1 MSTNDG
7 PRELSD
13 TEEFDAAVRSRQTAL
28 AARAGQPAAGTHAQ
42 RQAKLRRWGVVMLC
56 IMAGGLL
63 LTGAVGSIKWENAL
77 TRAIYENPEHRYALA
92 ALNVSS
98 GLIFAIALIGVYLP
112 AHWGLK
118 LNVIG
123 CAWYLV
129 GTMVIE
135 VLEPGKVVWTESI
148 ADVVFWSAFPIV
160 QIVCL
165 LAGTSTNPA
174 FVGGQDNSESAD
186 A

>member
-7 PRELSD
+7 AAEVPDTDKAEAPVRGRRAAPR
-13 TEEFDAAVRSRQTAL
+13 ARRGRHVAQT
-28 AARAGQPAAGTHAQ
+28 RAE
-42 RQAKLRRWGVVMLC
+42 RQAKLRRCGLVMLC
-56 IMAGGLL
+56 IMASALL
-63 LTGAVGSIKWENAL
+63 LTGALGSIKWENAL
-77 TRAIYENPEHRYALA
+77 TRAIYTNPEHRYAMA

-98 GLIFAIALIGVYLP
+98 GLIFWIALIGVYLP
-112 AHWGLK
+112 VPWGLK

-129 GTMVIE
+129 GTMLVE
-135 VLEPGKVVWTESI
+135 VMEGGKVAWTESI

-160 QIVCL
+160 QIVCI
-165 LAGTSTNPA
+165 LAGTSRNPA

>member
-28 AARAGQPAAGTHAQ
+28 AARAGPAPPRTHAQ
-42 RQAKLRRWGVVMLC
+42 RQAKL
-56 IMAGGLL
+56 
-63 LTGAVGSIKWENAL
+63 SIKWENAL

>member
-1 MSTNDG
+1 MSMNDG
-7 PRELSD
+7 ASD
-13 TEEFDAAVRSRQTAL
+13 IEVAEAVIDHRKTAL
-28 AARAGQPAAGTHAQ
+28 AARAAREEAETRAE
-42 RQAKLRRWGVVMLC
+42 RQAKLKRCGVVMLC
-56 IMAGGLL
+56 IMAAALL

-77 TRAIYENPEHRYALA
+77 TRAIYANPEHRYALA

-98 GLIFAIALIGVYLP
+98 GLIFWIALIGVYLP
-112 AHWGLK
+112 AQWGLK

-135 VLEPGKVVWTESI
+135 VLEGGKVVWTESM
-148 ADVVFWSAFPIV
+148 ADIVFWSAFPIV

-165 LAGTSTNPA
+165 LAGTSRNPA
-174 FVGGQDNSESAD
+174 FVGGQDSSESPD